1 MAARGVSMII
11 ASGDTGAAWTPGS
24 PVPKECTEGQSGISL
39 EGTGKEQLSGGGGDE
54 GDCCK
59 AATEKTSRDG
69 LLRKD
74 SCFSTNA
81 TGIKL

>member
-1 MAARGVSMII
+1 MII
-11 ASGDTGAAWTPGS
+11 ALGDTGAAWTPGS
-24 PVPKECTEGQSGISL
+24 PTEECTEGQSGISL

-59 AATEKTSRDG
+59 AATEKNFTGG